1 MVKRKRTNNDI
12 QNTALKL
19 KDRATRTTLK
29 PREKLWE
36 LLLVLCYVLV
46 TNDYILYFLFLLCF
60 LQIYNIGVIYMF
72 SYFDW
77 KTLKTIKKRCELLL
91 LLLYLLVT
99 NNYILFSVFSSVF
112 SSSKMLNIGVMFF
125 IFIVQPIFRYF
136 NGQIKKITS
145 LSLYISETI

>member
-29 PREKLWE
+29 PRETLWE

-136 NGQIKKITS
+136 NCQIKNITS
-145 LSLYISETI
+145 LSLCISETI

>member
-12 QNTALKL
+12 QNTTLKI

-60 LQIYNIGVIYMF
+60 LQIYNIDVMF

-125 IFIVQPIFRYF
+125 IFIVHPIFRYF
-136 NGQIKKITS
+136 NCQIKNITS